1 MLKIKDKL
9 GRLLAILKDEDSSPT
24 KVEEPKVIV
33 FPKTPKVPEED
44 NDSQEK

>member
-9 GRLLAILKDEDSSPT
+9 GKLIAILKDDDSTPT

-33 FPKTPKVPEED
+33 FPKTPKVPED
-44 NDSQEK
+44 NSNSQEK